1 MIDLQTKSESIPMT
15 NWRNVERYPGY
26 SDQSRPIGPARFFF
40 WPELAVFLGAVD
52 DASPHAHHALQ
63 VAVGMNGEFVL
74 ETPGKNY
81 ECRSAVIT
89 PNQVHRFLGRGRQ
102 QVIILLDTESA
113 VAQILREAM
122 CKGSPVAEFDI
133 KILHPFI
140 EELGASAEKFMDGA
154 SMRNLS
160 HRMLSALAGQ
170 SSVPLTLDPRIQSAL
185 DFMKSQEDLRASLR
199 LVAEAVALSEGRLT
213 HLFSEQVGIP
223 MRRYLLWLRL
233 VRAVG
238 NLCAGVSLTTA
249 AHNAG
254 FADSAHLSRTF
265 RRMFG
270 ATPSGLFKNSRFV
283 QVITSPD

>member
-1 MIDLQTKSESIPMT
+1 MT
-15 NWRNVERYPGY
+15 NWREVERYPGY

-40 WPELAVFLGAVD
+40 WPELAAFLGAVD

-63 VAVGMNGEFVL
+63 VAIGMNGEFVL
-74 ETPGKNY
+74 ETPGKNC

-89 PNQVHRFLGRGRQ
+89 PNQVHRFLGRGNQ
-102 QVIILLDTESA
+102 QIIILLDAESA
-113 VAQILREAM
+113 IAQLIRAAI
-122 CKGSPVAEFDI
+122 CRGSPVAEFDI
-133 KILHPFI
+133 KILLPFI
-140 EELGASAEKFMDGA
+140 EELEASAEKFMDRDR
-154 SMRNLS
+154 MWDLS

-170 SSVPLTLDPRIQSAL
+170 SSVPLPLDPRIQSAL
-185 DFMKSQEDLRASLR
+185 DFMKSQEDLRAPLC
-199 LVAEAVALSEGRLT
+199 LVAEAVGLSEGRLI

-238 NLCAGVSLTTA
+238 NLCDGVSLTTA

-265 RRMFG
+265 RQMFG
-270 ATPSGLFKNSRFV
+270 VTPSGLFKNSRFV